1 MNQKK
6 KISLLLIVVI
16 GAIALF
22 VACGSESMKLNPNG
36 KVLSAN
42 FLEPINKIN
51 KANIYYSKEDEF
63 LGIELNYDGPNAND
77 IINKFK
83 KDVNDIMNQES
94 NQFKKY
100 SEIKEIHFILLYKNY
115 TNNNS
120 IDYKLE
126 GDKFVKSDERTDLET
141 LSDYT
146 KFYIGT
152 VSDNPHKSNDN
163 STNNNINDNNINSD
177 NSINNDKDNYIYV
190 PDNGEF
196 TVDNEH
202 LNNLSFENNKLEY
215 SNFKV
220 DDDVIKIE
228 LLYNNQLTK
237 GVLMQIQKN
246 IKNMFGDKE
255 IELNISQK
263 HPMNRF
269 EFEYKDN
276 TWKEE

>member
-1 MNQKK
+1 MKQKK
-6 KISLLLIVVI
+6 KIGLLLIVVI

-22 VACGSESMKLNPNG
+22 VACGSEKMVLGSNG
-36 KVLSAN
+36 EVLSAK

-51 KANIYYSKEDEF
+51 TSNIYYSKDNNF
-63 LGIELNYDGPNAND
+63 LGIELNYDDDSNAND

-100 SEIKEIHFILLYKNY
+100 SEIKEIHFILLYKGN
-115 TNNNS
+115 TTNNS
-120 IDYKLE
+120 IEYKLE
-126 GDKFVKSDERTDLET
+126 NDKFVKSDESIDSKT
-141 LSDYT
+141 L
-146 KFYIGT
+146 
-152 VSDNPHKSNDN
+152 
-163 STNNNINDNNINSD
+163 
-177 NSINNDKDNYIYV
+177 DNYINYKPIEPIQNNDSNYNDSSLNNTNYIAV
-190 PDNGEF
+190 PNDGEF
-196 TVDNEH
+196 TLDNEH
-202 LNNLSFENNKLEY
+202 LKTLSFENNKLEY

-220 DDDVIKIE
+220 DDNVIEIE
-228 LLYNNQLTK
+228 LLYNNKLTK
-237 GVLMQIQKN
+237 GVVMQIQKN

>member
-1 MNQKK
+1 MKQKK

-22 VACGSESMKLNPNG
+22 VACESENMKLNPNG

-63 LGIELNYDGPNAND
+63 LGIELNYDGSNAND

-83 KDVNDIMNQES
+83 KVVNDIMNQES

-100 SEIKEIHFILLYKNY
+100 SEIKEIHFILLYKGN
-115 TNNNS
+115 TTNNS
-120 IDYKLE
+120 IEYKLE
-126 GDKFVKSDERTDLET
+126 NDKFVKSDESIDSKT
-141 LSDYT
+141 L
-146 KFYIGT
+146 
-152 VSDNPHKSNDN
+152 
-163 STNNNINDNNINSD
+163 
-177 NSINNDKDNYIYV
+177 DNYINYKPIGPV
-190 PDNGEF
+190 QNNDSNYNDSSLNNTNYIAVSNDGEF
-196 TVDNEH
+196 TLDNEH
-202 LNNLSFENNKLEY
+202 LKTLSFENNKLEY

-220 DDDVIKIE
+220 DDNIIEIE

-237 GVLMQIQKN
+237 GVVMQIQKS
-246 IKNMFGDKE
+246 IKNMFWDKE
-255 IELNISQK
+255 IELDISQK

-276 TWKEE
+276 TWKEK